1 MLWILMLLCVWRNI
15 IVPFAEQHCL
25 PRSQDQT
32 RLRTPTAERP
42 GCRIYVSED
51 LRWTLRRE
59 PRSPITEHRKWKGQ
73 GTIWYG
79 LFDMGS
85 AKSLLGFRCLCL
97 HTEEL
102 ISPHQLWLSGSQGL
116 WHMDLSW
123 GGLAAPPPSFS
134 ETQAVSILPRGP
146 LFNCAFSTIRTI
158 WNWPH

>member
-15 IVPFAEQHCL
+15 IVPFAEHHCL
-25 PRSQDQT
+25 PRSWDQT
-32 RLRTPTAERP
+32 RLRTPITERP
-42 GCRIYVSED
+42 GFQMYVSED

-59 PRSPITEHRKWKGQ
+59 PLWSQSTGNEKSKAPA
-73 GTIWYG
+73 

-102 ISPHQLWLSGSQGL
+102 ISQHQLWLSGSQGL
-116 WHMDLSW
+116 WHMGLSW

-134 ETQAVSILPRGP
+134 ETQAVGILPRGP